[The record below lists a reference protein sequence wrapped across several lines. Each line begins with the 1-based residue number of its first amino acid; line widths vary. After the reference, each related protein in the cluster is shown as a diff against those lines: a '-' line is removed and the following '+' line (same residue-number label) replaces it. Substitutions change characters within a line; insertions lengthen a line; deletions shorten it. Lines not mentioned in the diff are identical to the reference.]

1 MALSHAD
8 VQYYYFCYLLQWSW
22 ASEGFGA
29 QDFLWQKVSLLQS
42 ALAAKMCLPSAAGW
56 SPRCRDCWALLCIVC
71 QQAGCWGKKFLYL
84 AAPRCSVPVAIAV
97 HCSKLKPVCGVLCLW
112 ESVTQSLQ
120 LETENESFGF
130 LILLACH
137 LDQVNCTI
145 SLWVLQ
151 MTKSRKSFT
160 YASLIIY
167 FRFLQ

>member
-8 VQYYYFCYLLQWSW
+8 VQYYYFCYLLPSQWGW

-42 ALAAKMCLPSAAGW
+42 ALAAKMCLTSAAGW
-56 SPRCRDCWALLCIVC
+56 PPRCRDCWALLCIVC

-112 ESVTQSLQ
+112 ESVGVTHSHCNWKRKMNHLGSWDCWPAIWIK
-120 LETENESFGF
+120 LTV
-130 LILLACH
+130 LLVSECSKW
-137 LDQVNCTI
+137 QNQER
-145 SLWVLQ
+145 VLH
-151 MTKSRKSFT
+151 MHPW
-160 YASLIIY
+160 
-167 FRFLQ
+167 